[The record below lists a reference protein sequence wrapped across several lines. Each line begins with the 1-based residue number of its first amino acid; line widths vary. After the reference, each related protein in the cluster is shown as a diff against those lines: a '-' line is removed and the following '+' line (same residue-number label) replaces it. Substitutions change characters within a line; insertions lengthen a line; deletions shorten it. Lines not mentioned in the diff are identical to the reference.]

1 MSSEAPRPDKQT
13 GPDARPDSGEPVIV
27 IDNVAKAF
35 SIFKR
40 PADRLLQ
47 MLSMGTRR
55 YYDVFMALN
64 GVSLMVGRGE
74 TVGIVGANGS
84 GKSTLLQVI
93 AGLLQPNGGSVTVHG
108 RPAALLEL
116 GAGFNPEFTGRE
128 NIYLNAAILGLTQEE
143 IDARY
148 DSIVEFSGLAD
159 FIDRAVNTYSSGMY
173 VRLAFSIAVSVDP
186 DILIVDEALAVG
198 DEGFQRKCLARIQAM
213 RDAGTTILF
222 VSHAMGMI
230 TQLCDRAIL
239 MDRGEIL
246 IDGEPKEVASN
257 YFRLIRAPGHDR
269 ERVRTEILHHK
280 SVRDDE
286 TPPELEAGMDE
297 AVVSESRV
305 EHGGD
310 GATISDPRIETMNG
324 HRVNQLVRGRTY
336 VLRYEVAFSEPCHKV
351 RFATL
356 FKNKAGI
363 EIAGRATH
371 RLTDDLPDFDP
382 GDRVSVAF
390 EFTCALMSGT
400 YFANTGVNGVVD
412 GARQSLH
419 RILDALMFQ
428 VLPDPDD
435 SLIGIVD
442 MGIIP
447 SLDRHTGETETP
459 VERQKA

>member
-1 MSSEAPRPDKQT
+1 MSSEPETRPVVGQ
-13 GPDARPDSGEPVIV
+13 PAIV
-27 IDNVAKAF
+27 IENVSKAF

-47 MLSMGTRR
+47 MLSMGHGR
-55 YYDVFMALN
+55 YYDVFMALS
-64 GVSLMVGRGE
+64 GVSLTVNRGE
-74 TVGIVGANGS
+74 TVGIVGSNGS

-143 IDARY
+143 IDARF

-198 DEGFQRKCLARIQAM
+198 DEGFQRKCLARIEAM
-213 RDAGTTILF
+213 RDAGATILF
-222 VSHAMGMI
+222 VSHAMGMV
-230 TQLCDRAIL
+230 TQLCDRAVL
-239 MDRGEIL
+239 MDRGEVL

-257 YFRLIRAPGHDR
+257 YYRLTHAPGADR
-269 ERVRTEILHHK
+269 ERIRAEILG
-280 SVRDDE
+280 RGR
-286 TPPELEAGMDE
+286 TAEAAPAAKEVESGMD
-297 AVVSESRV
+297 ATFVSESRV
-305 EHGGD
+305 EHGGN
-310 GATISDPRIETMNG
+310 GATIQDPRIETVNG
-324 HRVNQLVRGRTY
+324 QRVNLLVRGRSY
-336 VLRYEVAFSEPCHKV
+336 VLRYDVSFEGACRKV

-356 FKNKAGI
+356 FKTKTGV
-363 EIAGRATH
+363 EVGGRATQ
-371 RLTDDLPDFDP
+371 RLADDLPDFKP
-382 GDRVSVAF
+382 GDRISVAF
-390 EFTCALMSGT
+390 EFTCALMPGT
-400 YFANTGVNGVVD
+400 YFANTGVNGLV
-412 GARQSLH
+412 GGERESLH

-435 SLIGIVD
+435 SLVGIVD
-442 MGIIP
+442 LGIIP
-447 SLDRHTGETETP
+447 SIDFHPDAAGPGATEA
-459 VERQKA
+459 ED

>member
-1 MSSEAPRPDKQT
+1 MSS
-13 GPDARPDSGEPVIV
+13 DAAATRAGEPAIV
-27 IDNVAKAF
+27 IDNVTKAF
-35 SIFKR
+35 SIFRR

-47 MLSMGTRR
+47 MLSMGMGR
-55 YYDVFMALN
+55 YYDVFMALQ
-64 GVSLMVGRGE
+64 GVSLTVGRGE
-74 TVGIVGANGS
+74 TVGIVGPNGS

-93 AGLLQPNGGSVTVHG
+93 AGLLQPNGGSVRVSG

-128 NIYLNAAILGLTQEE
+128 NIYLNAAILGLSQEE

-159 FIDRAVNTYSSGMY
+159 FIDRSVNTYSSGMY

-198 DEGFQRKCLARIQAM
+198 DEGFQRKCLARIEAM
-213 RDAGTTILF
+213 RDAGATILF

-230 TQLCDRAIL
+230 TQLCDRAVL

-257 YFRLIRAPGHDR
+257 YFRLTHAPGSDR
-269 ERVRTEILHHK
+269 ERIRSEILHLGT
-280 SVRDDE
+280 SRGAAAPDTAEPEVDSAMDE
-286 TPPELEAGMDE
+286 TF
-297 AVVSESRV
+297 VSESRV
-305 EHGGD
+305 EHGGN
-310 GATISDPRIETMNG
+310 GAAITDPRIETVNG
-324 HRVNQLVRGRTY
+324 QRVNQLVRGRSY
-336 VLRYEVAFSEPCHKV
+336 VLRYDVVFDGPGRKV

-356 FKNKAGI
+356 LKTKTGV
-363 EIAGRATH
+363 EVAGRATQ
-371 RLTDDLPDFDP
+371 RLTEDLPDFEP
-382 GDRVSVAF
+382 GERVSVAF
-390 EFTCALMSGT
+390 EFTCALMPGT

-412 GARQSLH
+412 GERQSLH

-435 SLIGIVD
+435 SLVGIVD
-442 MGIIP
+442 LGIIP
-447 SLDRHTGETETP
+447 SLDRHPLPADSPPSG
-459 VERQKA
+459 

>member
-1 MSSEAPRPDKQT
+1 MSS
-13 GPDARPDSGEPVIV
+13 DATPSGTARRAAEPAIV
-27 IDNVAKAF
+27 IENVSKAF

-47 MLSMGTRR
+47 MLSMGRGR
-55 YYDVFMALN
+55 YYDVFMALTN
-64 GVSLMVGRGE
+64 VSLTVNRGE
-74 TVGIVGANGS
+74 TVGIVGSNGS

-143 IDARY
+143 IDARF

-198 DEGFQRKCLARIQAM
+198 DEGFQRKCLARIEAM
-213 RDAGTTILF
+213 RDAGATILF
-222 VSHAMGMI
+222 VSHAMGMV
-230 TQLCDRAIL
+230 TQLCDRAVL
-239 MDRGEIL
+239 MDRGEVL

-257 YFRLIRAPGHDR
+257 YYRLTHAPGADR
-269 ERVRTEILHHK
+269 ERIRTEILDRGHA
-280 SVRDDE
+280 V
-286 TPPELEAGMDE
+286 EAASAAGGGAKDVESGMD
-297 AVVSESRV
+297 ATFVSESRV
-305 EHGGD
+305 EHGGN
-310 GATISDPRIETMNG
+310 GATIQDPRIETVNG
-324 HRVNQLVRGRTY
+324 QRVNLLVRGRSY
-336 VLRYEVAFSEPCHKV
+336 VLRYDVSFEGDCRKV

-356 FKNKAGI
+356 FKTKTGV
-363 EIAGRATH
+363 EVGGRATQ
-371 RLTDDLPDFDP
+371 RLADDLPSFTS
-382 GDRVSVAF
+382 GDRISVAF
-390 EFTCALMSGT
+390 EFTCTLMPGT
-400 YFANTGVNGVVD
+400 YFANTGVNGLVNGERD
-412 GARQSLH
+412 SLH

-435 SLIGIVD
+435 SLVGIVD
-442 MGIIP
+442 LGIIP
-447 SLDRHTGETETP
+447 SIDFDPSPAPGTE
-459 VERQKA
+459 A